1 MKTSEK
7 TQPRLPLIN
16 MVLLKGANC
25 NFHEFKRGGTFQK
38 YWGPHEG
45 PQESNTI
52 IFEMHVMLEK
62 PKEEV

>member
-1 MKTSEK
+1 
-7 TQPRLPLIN
+7 